1 MITNI
6 GERTMSA
13 KTKIYINESTAVS
26 FKQIAS
32 MFETIKKDVNGK
44 VYFTFEDVNK
54 LSPYAIQLMMQI
66 DEKKLDQ
73 IFDKIFKKNKSKL
86 PIDELEECK
95 KENELNYYGGRA

>member
-1 MITNI
+1 
-6 GERTMSA
+6 MSA

-54 LSPYAIQLMMQI
+54 LSPYAIQYLIKYLKKINLNFQLMSWKNV
-66 DEKKLDQ
+66 KK
-73 IFDKIFKKNKSKL
+73 KMS
-86 PIDELEECK
+86 
-95 KENELNYYGGRA
+95 

>member
-1 MITNI
+1 
-6 GERTMSA
+6 MSA
-13 KTKIYINESTAVS
+13 NKKIYLNESTAIS

-54 LSPYAIQLMMQI
+54 LSPYAMELMMQI

-73 IFDKIFKKNKSKL
+73 IFDKLWKKSKL

>member
-1 MITNI
+1 
-6 GERTMSA
+6 MSA
-13 KTKIYINESTAVS
+13 KTKIYINESTAIS

-54 LSPYAIQLMMQI
+54 LSPYAMELMMQI
-66 DEKKLDQ
+66 DEKKFDQ
-73 IFDKIFKKNKSKL
+73 IFDKLWKKSKL